1 MKSAKLRKLKRRIGQ
16 LRGSSVKP
24 RKLES
29 LAQALGRQR
38 AKRGS
43 EPTWV
48 SSVFPDLRPLSI
60 PHHSKEVKRFTAES
74 ILDQLE
80 MDVHRWEEELK
91 SEGTLESGGKDDA

>member
-1 MKSAKLRKLKRRIGQ
+1 MTLKKLRKLLKRIAQ

-29 LAQALGRQR
+29 LAKALGRTR

-48 SSVFPDLRPLSI
+48 STPFPDLRPLSI
-60 PHHSKEVKRFTAES
+60 PHHSKEVNRFTAES

-80 MDVHRWEEELK
+80 GDADAWQQQ
-91 SEGTLESGGKDDA
+91 LESGGNSNAENA

>member
-1 MKSAKLRKLKRRIGQ
+1 MTSTKLRNLAQRIAK

-29 LAQALGRQR
+29 LAKSLGRQR

-43 EPTWV
+43 EPTWI
-48 SSVFPDLRPLSI
+48 SGVFSDLRPLSI

-80 MDVHRWEEELK
+80 VDVHRWGEHLE
-91 SEGTLESGGKDDA
+91 SEGKNNAKDA

>member
-1 MKSAKLRKLKRRIGQ
+1 
-16 LRGSSVKP
+16 
-24 RKLES
+24 
-29 LAQALGRQR
+29 
-38 AKRGS
+38 
-43 EPTWV
+43 
-48 SSVFPDLRPLSI
+48 VFPDLRPLSI

>member
-1 MKSAKLRKLKRRIGQ
+1 MKPGR
-16 LRGSSVKP
+16 
-24 RKLES
+24 LES
-29 LAQALGRQR
+29 LAKALGRTR

-48 SSVFPDLRPLSI
+48 SVVFPALRPLSI

-80 MDVHRWEEELK
+80 VDVHEWQQQ
-91 SEGTLESGGKDDA
+91 LESGGKGNAEDA